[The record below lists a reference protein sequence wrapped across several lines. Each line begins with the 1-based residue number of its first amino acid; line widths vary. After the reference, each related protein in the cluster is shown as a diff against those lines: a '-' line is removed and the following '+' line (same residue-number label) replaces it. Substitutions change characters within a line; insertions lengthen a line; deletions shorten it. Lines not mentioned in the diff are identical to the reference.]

1 MKLRIVRM
9 IAVLLVAGSISAK
22 AEALVQVY
30 TDPILTAE
38 IALQTSTLKELQ
50 EQQYEALSAT
60 QKAHIATSIAMTTL
74 HDLEKKSYNYLYNA
88 ASGMQNLY
96 QLVQIGEQV
105 VDIVE
110 IANDC
115 LKEAKKNPKS
125 AVFAAIVSKKYFSAG
140 TEIAAL
146 VSTIKEIAL
155 DGIEFTRAGWDEQAT
170 AFISGKYEPQ
180 GETKKHNLLNPVE
193 RLAVIHEV
201 QNRLKN
207 IYWDFVQLRYNIK
220 YMNFWTFFRKVDF
233 DSWYYIT
240 DGKRLAQ
247 DIVNSWSKLDD
258 GWN

>member
-38 IALQTSTLKELQ
+38 IALQTSTLKEIQ
-50 EQQYEALSAT
+50 QKQYEALSAT

-96 QLVQIGEQV
+96 QLIQIGEQV
-105 VDIVE
+105 VSIFKMGNE
-110 IANDC
+110 C
-115 LKEAKKNPKS
+115 LKAAKENPKS
-125 AVFAAIVSKKYFSAG
+125 AVFTAICTKEIFNAS

-146 VSTIKEIAL
+146 VSTVKEIAL

-170 AFISGKYEPQ
+170 AFISGKYTPQ

-193 RLAVIHEV
+193 RLSIINSVSMKLNH
-201 QNRLKN
+201 
-207 IYWDFVQLRYNIK
+207 IYHHLSMLRYQLR
-220 YMNFWTFFRKVDF
+220 YMNFWSMLQHVDEKTWF
-233 DSWYYIT
+233 YLR